1 MNLKYKYIV
10 WDWNG
15 TLLDDISA
23 SLASVN
29 DMLIKRNM
37 DIIDI
42 VRYKECI
49 GVPIICFYEQVF
61 DLEKEE
67 YEDLL
72 REYNEGYNK
81 HLKNCSL
88 ADGARE
94 LLEKFRSD
102 NVIQLIV
109 SSANNIILK
118 ENIEKF
124 GVSEYFDAA
133 LGSDNF
139 FAESKI
145 QRAVE
150 YINKKGKG
158 DILVIGDLAHDYEMA
173 QELSADCILT
183 KTGHEN
189 PKVLAKCNCKIVE
202 NLREIIDNS

>member
-72 REYNEGYNK
+72 RENK
-81 HLKNCSL
+81 WILNC
-88 ADGARE
+88 
-94 LLEKFRSD
+94 
-102 NVIQLIV
+102 IP
-109 SSANNIILK
+109 NINRRVTSRK
-118 ENIEKF
+118 
-124 GVSEYFDAA
+124 
-133 LGSDNF
+133 
-139 FAESKI
+139 
-145 QRAVE
+145 
-150 YINKKGKG
+150 
-158 DILVIGDLAHDYEMA
+158 
-173 QELSADCILT
+173 
-183 KTGHEN
+183 
-189 PKVLAKCNCKIVE
+189 P
-202 NLREIIDNS
+202 